1 MFYVMSA
8 RSKEAMGSHA
18 LILCYNYSV
27 NNGLVGYNATMC
39 DMLTRTIKL
48 LGVVIVVVAVL
59 GFSMAYSGFSSDVSQ
74 GVDREQ
80 VDEGEVNILIG
91 VSLAANDPD
100 AVAVRIAATYGG
112 EIVGVI
118 REVREYQIRLPAES
132 LNDGQRIF
140 DAIALDPDVVFT
152 V

>member
-1 MFYVMSA
+1 MSA
-8 RSKEAMGSHA
+8 RSKEAMGSRA
-18 LILCYNYSV
+18 LISCYNYSV